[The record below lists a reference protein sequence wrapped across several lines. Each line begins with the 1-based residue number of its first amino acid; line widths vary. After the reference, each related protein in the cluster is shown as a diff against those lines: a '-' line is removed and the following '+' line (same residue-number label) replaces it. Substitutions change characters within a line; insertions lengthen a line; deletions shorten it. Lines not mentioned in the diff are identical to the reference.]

1 VVDGAELKAE
11 LFFQSKSRA
20 KGASIVMRGN
30 DREEYRFYI
39 RMPTNG
45 IPAKSLGILEF
56 EIEGRDE
63 PLQVNVQFPA

>member
-1 VVDGAELKAE
+1 
-11 LFFQSKSRA
+11 
-20 KGASIVMRGN
+20 MRGN

-39 RMPTNG
+39 RMPTNEV
-45 IPAKSLGILEF
+45 PAKCLGILEF